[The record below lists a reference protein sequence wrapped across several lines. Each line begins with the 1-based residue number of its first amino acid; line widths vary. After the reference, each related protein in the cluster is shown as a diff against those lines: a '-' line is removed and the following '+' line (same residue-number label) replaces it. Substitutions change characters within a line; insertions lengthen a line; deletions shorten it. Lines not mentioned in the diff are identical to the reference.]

1 MHTLFT
7 LMVYGALGIY
17 NKYNENGTV
26 IAAKF
31 IACLLVVI
39 LLWEIP
45 GVFDVVWSPFTFLVG
60 KSKFHGTIFIKVNE
74 YVNK

>member
-31 IACLLVVI
+31 ITCLLVVI
-39 LLWEIP
+39 LIWEVP
-45 GVFDVVWSPFTFLVG
+45 GVFDVVWSPFTFLLG
-60 KSKFHGTIFIKVNE
+60 KSI
-74 YVNK
+74 